1 MNGYLCKKTM
11 KSILDLSETK
21 AYKFFMESSN
31 YCSLDL
37 PQYITFDKILRYVE
51 SAVGNKTL
59 EDILQDKQKK
69 PSEYEKVNYQVLIK
83 KDPQYTYRPIHLP
96 NPFLYGSTV
105 ISVS

>member
-1 MNGYLCKKTM
+1 M

-69 PSEYEKVNYQVLIK
+69 PSQYEKILNIHIA
-83 KDPQYTYRPIHLP
+83 QYNFPIL
-96 NPFLYGSTV
+96 FY
-105 ISVS
+105 IIF

>member
-1 MNGYLCKKTM
+1 MILQRITLGKVYRLERRCFLVELFVFSIMNGYLCKKTM

-59 EDILQDKQKK
+59 EDIL
-69 PSEYEKVNYQVLIK
+69 
-83 KDPQYTYRPIHLP
+83 
-96 NPFLYGSTV
+96 
-105 ISVS
+105 